1 MCRKHIGACCHFWSA
16 ISRVAWD
23 RDQLLTHLHHLKQ
36 RCGLDMWPG
45 ALSHKSLRQALP
57 VSHYRSWWR
66 GCSHSRR
73 CLWPFSAR
81 RHLRGKW
88 AWQSLFAAACG
99 ESHLYICVHKKLMS
113 NVVVVVRIPRETWH
127 NISLFAIK
135 AMTFICSEEVFT
147 MPVRV
152 YAAHAWCTV
161 WL

>member
-1 MCRKHIGACCHFWSA
+1 MCRKHTGACCYFWSA

-45 ALSHKSLRQALP
+45 ALSHKSLCQALP

-113 NVVVVVRIPRETWH
+113 NVQWLGYLVRRDTIFPFSQLKRWL
-127 NISLFAIK
+127 LFVLRKFA
-135 AMTFICSEEVFT
+135 
-147 MPVRV
+147 V